1 MIRVKGKGDVDAYC
15 LPHPPQLEH
24 RSQSDSNRQSV
35 LEIIALVYAI
45 RKRIKPEGE
54 KRYLAI
60 VQFSRSVMSDSLRPH
75 EPQHARPP
83 CPSPTP
89 GSRLLNLDL
98 AGDCTFIPTEW
109 QQSIAGNYSLIILQV
124 STLRPRD
131 KNKMHACPNKLQVV
145 LNTCEWIWQT
155 NVLCYR
161 HFRLS
166 LENVLCFHVPVI
178 SSTWFSFGSL
188 HCLDYKLKQNKT
200 KQK

>member
-75 EPQHARPP
+75 EPQHARPS

-89 GSRLLNLDL
+89 RVHPNPCPLSQWYHP
-98 AGDCTFIPTEW
+98 TVSSSVIPFSSCP
-109 QQSIAGNYSLIILQV
+109 QSFPASGFFQWVSSSHQVAKGLEFQLQ
-124 STLRPRD
+124 
-131 KNKMHACPNKLQVV
+131 HQ
-145 LNTCEWIWQT
+145 
-155 NVLCYR
+155 
-161 HFRLS
+161 
-166 LENVLCFHVPVI
+166 
-178 SSTWFSFGSL
+178 SFQWTP
-188 HCLDYKLKQNKT
+188 D
-200 KQK
+200 

>member
-1 MIRVKGKGDVDAYC
+1 M
-15 LPHPPQLEH
+15 LLLLFPL
-24 RSQSDSNRQSV
+24 NR
-35 LEIIALVYAI
+35 E
-45 RKRIKPEGE
+45 
-54 KRYLAI
+54 
-60 VQFSRSVMSDSLRPH
+60 
-75 EPQHARPP
+75 
-83 CPSPTP
+83 
-89 GSRLLNLDL
+89 SRLLNLDL

-200 KQK
+200 KIVPLKKPPRDTHIHTGSHSHHKTKSENNTQANVCILNQGAHLDKCNWTPCLSKFWVWKTPASLIYEQKGKMNMHS